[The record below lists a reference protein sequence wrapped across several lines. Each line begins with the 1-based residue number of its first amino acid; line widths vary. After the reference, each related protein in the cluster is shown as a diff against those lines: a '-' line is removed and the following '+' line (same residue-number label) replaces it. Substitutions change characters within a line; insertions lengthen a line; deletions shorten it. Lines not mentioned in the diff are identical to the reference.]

1 MRSRHAIRAYAY
13 VSAAI
18 FCAIAAAPASAQF
31 RPRSANEPVVGEEYH
46 IEGSAGLWWP
56 GASIS
61 IASSQFDMIGTTIDF
76 KNDLGLTDQRFPEL
90 SLVLRPAKSHK
101 LRFQYI
107 PISFAQSATP
117 ARSIIFNGQRFDVIL
132 PVNSSLDWKEYRFG
146 YEFDFLTKKDWFA
159 GFILEAKY
167 TDLQASLISPLAS
180 EFAHAQ
186 APIPAIGGIGRYY
199 VMPNVSITGEVTG
212 LKIPTVQNKYG
223 GHFADVDIYG
233 TVNWTNNVGTQLGY
247 RAMDVGYLAKRDT
260 GSMTLKG
267 LYVAIVAR
275 Y

>member
-1 MRSRHAIRAYAY
+1 MQTRPAIRLYAF
-13 VSAAI
+13 VSAVLV
-18 FCAIAAAPASAQF
+18 CAVGAAPASAQF
-31 RPRSANEPVVGEEYH
+31 RPRPVNDPSVGEQYH
-46 IEGSAGLWWP
+46 IEASAGFWWP
-56 GASIS
+56 GANISIS
-61 IASSQFDMIGTTIDF
+61 SSQFDIVGTTIDF

-107 PISFAQSATP
+107 PITFTQSATP
-117 ARSIIFNGQRFDVIL
+117 TRRITFNGQNFDVSL
-132 PVNSSLDWKEYRFG
+132 PVNSSFDWKAYRFG
-146 YEFDFLTKKDWFA
+146 YEFDFLSRNTWFA

-167 TDLQASLISPLAS
+167 TDVQASLTSPLAS

-199 VMPNVSITGEVTG
+199 VLPNVAITGEVTG

-223 GHFADVDIYG
+223 GHFADVDVYG
-233 TVNWTNNVGTQLGY
+233 TVNWTSNVGTQIGY

-267 LYVAIVAR
+267 IYVGVVAR